1 MIQGNDIRMLRRVAS
16 GWWADDLTLIS
27 ESGNGLNG
35 KLETLGS
42 ETPESKML
50 RVNVMKMRE
59 SLGKAR
65 KFLSAVCRICTGFN
79 FIFCQGFGAQEMQW
93 Y

>member
-1 MIQGNDIRMLRRVAS
+1 MIQENDIRMLRRVAS

-27 ESGNGLNG
+27 ESGDGLNG

-42 ETPESKML
+42 ETLESKML

-65 KFLSAVCRICTGFN
+65 KFLSAVCRICTDFN
-79 FIFCQGFGAQEMQW
+79 FIFCQAFGAQEMQW